1 MLLVLKLIF
10 LLAVAVGLWKVA
22 NALFFVVVAE
32 VVQVVLVHHLTF
44 FDAES
49 AFLFFFRVAVVFFD
63 AVKDTIHL
71 LLQEFLK
78 ALNHLLVDGAAL
90 DEIGDQAVNSVALIN
105 DDSLQ
110 SEVGDVDVNVQLWLA
125 VIVDHVV
132 ILDGRLLDGDLRL
145 VFKSLLV
152 VDRVVVL
159 DWFVIHLL
167 NSIRLTLVQLSR
179 LDVLDAQIDLV
190 RWADL
195 SALCLLQVLGTEC
208 TEEGVRLLAALCWV

>member
-1 MLLVLKLIF
+1 
-10 LLAVAVGLWKVA
+10 
-22 NALFFVVVAE
+22 
-32 VVQVVLVHHLTF
+32 
-44 FDAES
+44 
-49 AFLFFFRVAVVFFD
+49 
-63 AVKDTIHL
+63 
-71 LLQEFLK
+71 
-78 ALNHLLVDGAAL
+78 
-90 DEIGDQAVNSVALIN
+90 
-105 DDSLQ
+105 
-110 SEVGDVDVNVQLWLA
+110 
-125 VIVDHVV
+125 
-132 ILDGRLLDGDLRL
+132 
-145 VFKSLLV
+145 LLV